1 MITVVPRKEQFLLA
15 KEKAEEI
22 GSLNNSIRGGDGNLI
37 GCMAEIICS
46 DELGWTLANTYDYDC
61 ISGDFKIDV
70 KTKERSVPPR
80 GHYYASVADYNTT
93 QKCSHYAFC
102 STIGKSTVFI
112 LGIIDKEE
120 FYDTATFFKKGD
132 YDPSSSP
139 TDAFYFTADCY
150 NLEYSKLRGIG
161 AEPILL

>member
-1 MITVVPRKEQFLLA
+1 MWEIVPTKEQFLLA

-37 GCMAEIICS
+37 GCLAEIVCA
-46 DELGWTLANTYDYDC
+46 DKLGWSLSNTYDYDC
-61 ISGDFKIDV
+61 VCGEFKIDV
-70 KTKERSVPPR
+70 KTKERGVPPR
-80 GHYYASVADYNTT
+80 GNYFASVADYNTT

-102 STIGKSTVFI
+102 STIGKGTVFI

-120 FYDTATFFKKGD
+120 FYDKATFFKKGD
-132 YDPSSSP
+132 YDPNSST

-150 NLEYSKLRGIG
+150 NLEYSKLRQIG
-161 AEPILL
+161 SEPILH